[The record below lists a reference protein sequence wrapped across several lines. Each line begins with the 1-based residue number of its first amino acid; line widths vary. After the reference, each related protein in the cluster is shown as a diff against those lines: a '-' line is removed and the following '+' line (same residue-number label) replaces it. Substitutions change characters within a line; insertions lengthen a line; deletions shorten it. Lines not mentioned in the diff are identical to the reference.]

1 MYQLLSDQL
10 LKEGD
15 ALPNH
20 CSEEG
25 KIIYQLNDIYKLMSP
40 KFERCTGI
48 SQSRLEL
55 LHKLFDVDEISQTQL
70 QKEVCIDGAAVTRHL
85 KQLEAQGMV
94 SRRKNPADNRFTFVR
109 LTKEGREKIDSFK
122 REKEQ
127 FISRV
132 LDGFS
137 GAEMKNLSDSLSRIQ
152 DNVNKINY

>member
-1 MYQLLSDQL
+1 MPSY
-10 LKEGD
+10 
-15 ALPNH
+15 
-20 CSEEG
+20 CSEQG

-85 KQLEAQGMV
+85 KQLEAKGMV
-94 SRRKNPADNRFTFVR
+94 ARRKNPADNRFTFVR
-109 LTKEGREKIDSFK
+109 LTKEGREQIESFK
-122 REKEQ
+122 KEKEQ

-132 LDGFS
+132 LDGLTEQDLK
-137 GAEMKNLSDSLSRIQ
+137 GLSVTLSRIQ
-152 DNVNKINY
+152 DNVNKIQY

>member
-1 MYQLLSDQL
+1 M
-10 LKEGD
+10 
-15 ALPNH
+15 PNH

-122 REKEQ
+122 LEKEQ

-137 GAEMKNLSDSLSRIQ
+137 EAEMKNLSDSLSRIQ

>member
-1 MYQLLSDQL
+1 M
-10 LKEGD
+10 
-15 ALPNH
+15 PNH

>member
-1 MYQLLSDQL
+1 M
-10 LKEGD
+10 
-15 ALPNH
+15 PNH

-137 GAEMKNLSDSLSRIQ
+137 ETEMKELSSNLSRIQ